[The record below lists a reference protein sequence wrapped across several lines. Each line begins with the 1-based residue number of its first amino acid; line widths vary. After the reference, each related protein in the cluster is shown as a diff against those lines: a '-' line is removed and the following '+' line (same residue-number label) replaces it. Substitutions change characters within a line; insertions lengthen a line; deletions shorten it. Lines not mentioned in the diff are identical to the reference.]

1 MQLLTQYH
9 MQISDKAVMRESQV
23 QRILGA
29 DHSAPSY
36 CQLALCARNSLLGK
50 SHLTS
55 CYASNDPEDNKR
67 GFPVQENVRKKLLS
81 GIYLG

>member
-1 MQLLTQYH
+1 

-23 QRILGA
+23 ERILGA

-36 CQLALCARNSLLGK
+36 CQLALCASNSLLGK

-55 CYASNDPEDNKR
+55 CYASNDPEDYER
-67 GFPVQENVRKKLLS
+67 GFPVQEM
-81 GIYLG
+81 LGKVTF